1 MSLRTANKRK
11 IFDNKRIVTAL
22 INDFDE
28 VSPTAK

>member
-11 IFDNKRIVTAL
+11 IFDNKSIVAAL